1 MLNLIRE
8 TPSDE
13 IFSRQQWWSAGQ
25 SYEVL
30 VSYDKPLCC
39 LHITDKAQKKDISWS
54 IADRIRQINGV
65 KLDTT
70 ATIDSQFVKI
80 PERHVKELLL
90 QIDSLSEQ

>member
-25 SYEVL
+25 YEVL

-39 LHITDKAQKKDISWS
+39 LHITDKAQRKDISWLV
-54 IADRIRQINGV
+54 AHRIGQINGV

-80 PERHVKELLL
+80 PERHVRELLL
-90 QIDSLSEQ
+90 QIDSLSE

>member
-13 IFSRQQWWSAGQ
+13 IFSRQQWWSAGK

-39 LHITDKAQKKDISWS
+39 LHITDKAQDISWL
-54 IADRIRQINGV
+54 IADRIKQINGV

-70 ATIDSQFVKI
+70 ATIDSQFVKV
-80 PERHVKELLL
+80 PERYVKELLL
-90 QIDSLSEQ
+90 KIDRLSE